1 MPPSEG
7 YTRIYMLFSLLR
19 SPKCRQVGQ
28 IELNISI
35 DGTSATPVASGPD
48 SAFVQSVVKNSTGN
62 YTVTLKEPA
71 KQNLHIS
78 SIVSMTA
85 DASSIALATG
95 TPKLSFSIVAKSV
108 AASPIAKDI
117 DFSVQVIFFDQLS
130 YFF

>member
-1 MPPSEG
+1 
-7 YTRIYMLFSLLR
+7 MLFSLLR

-35 DGTSATPVASGPD
+35 DGTATTPAASGPD
-48 SAFVQSVVKNSTGN
+48 AAFIQSVVKNSTGN
-62 YTVTLKEPA
+62 YTITLKEPA

-85 DASSIALATG
+85 DASSIALATL
-95 TPKLSFSIVAKSV
+95 TPKLSFSIVSKSV
-108 AASPIAKDI
+108 AGSPVAKDI